1 MYVEERVGVVI
12 IPVCVSRNI
21 LLANTAVAVAVAVDA
36 VFVAAVTG

>member
-21 LLANTAVAVAVAVDA
+21 LWVYTAVAVAVVV